1 MPHGLLAE
9 PQSQQPQS
17 SLLPMSDEKGLLGAL
32 GLGLGELTR
41 REFLKRSSASAGV
54 PRIPFQGLESL
65 IKEIP
70 LDLEGLY
77 RHQAKLKKLI
87 IQYLG
92 STVTGATEA
101 PGGFG
106 GIQHTLDSPEA
117 VKAGDDYFNRLMEH
131 YRKITDKLGPTPKPD
146 APKPQ
151 NWSQDWRRWASIKAH
166 VEAGMGNIG
175 ENKVSGP
182 AFGEMLDET
191 VTRVEKETEPKFLAR
206 ARKAPEGWREIAPVE
221 IVDRPTNY
229 KTWHEVEKELRD
241 DLIKQEKIDNIS
253 RVTRSGGRGVLI
265 PIGSTLPGTVPT
277 PKPKKLEGPE
287 GTTRPVPEEPERT
300 TRPRPIPEEPVR
312 AAGAAPGARITRTA
326 SPPVQLPSGRDIS
339 RMALRTATTAA
350 GWPLYAASFGIPT
363 ARSGESRVLA
373 ELADQPGVD
382 VEAALRAYRQ
392 GLAQEQQ
399 ELATRRAETAG
410 LLMSGMP

>member
-1 MPHGLLAE
+1 MAQGLLAE
-9 PQSQQPQS
+9 PKSQQPRS
-17 SLLPMSDEKGLLGAL
+17 SLLPMSDEKGLLGAM
-32 GLGLGELTR
+32 GLGLGEITR
-41 REFLKRSSASAGV
+41 REFLKRSAASVGV

-77 RHQAKLKKLI
+77 RHQTKLKKLI

-92 STVTGATEA
+92 STVTGGADA

-131 YRKITDKLGPTPKPD
+131 YRKITDKMGPTPKPD
-146 APKPQ
+146 AP
-151 NWSQDWRRWASIKAH
+151 SITRDQDWRRWASMQAH

-175 ENKVSGP
+175 RNKVSGP

-191 VTRVEKETEPKFLAR
+191 VTRVEKETEPRSLAR
-206 ARKAPEGWREIAPVE
+206 ARKAPAGWSEITPVE

-241 DLIKQEKIDNIS
+241 DLLKQEKTTG
-253 RVTRSGGRGVLI
+253 RTLVTRSGGRGVLI

-300 TRPRPIPEEPVR
+300 TRPRPIPEEPAR
-312 AAGAAPGARITRTA
+312 APGARITRPA

-382 VEAALRAYRQ
+382 MDAALRAYRQ

-399 ELATRRAETAG
+399 ELATRRADMTG